1 MHDLKSGEMAMKF
14 KLIIT
19 DSAFFFWKN
28 LNQIAILCLPWLFA
42 GALVEYLIV
51 VNQEAFGDAPIHFAA
66 WAFNLLVYPI
76 YTAALIHMM
85 AQQAKGN
92 RPGNQELFSLA
103 LKNWQSLLLLHL
115 LVSLLALFGLTL
127 LVLPGIWIIVR
138 FSFSEFFLVLE
149 DLNPLAAIQKSIQAT
164 KPYTWTI
171 FLLILTFLFPVAAFS
186 FTFGRLIEDIPQA
199 EAIMA
204 IAGTITSF
212 YMLFVDVLIFRVF
225 MSALKEEP
233 EGPPETR
240 PHAQ

>member
-1 MHDLKSGEMAMKF
+1 MKF

-19 DSAFFFWKN
+19 DAAHFFWKN

-51 VNQEAFGDAPIHFAA
+51 ANQEAFGDAPIYFAS

-85 AQQAKGN
+85 AQQAKGI
-92 RPGNQELFSLA
+92 RPGNRELFTLA
-103 LKNWQSLLLLHL
+103 LQSWQSLLLLHL
-115 LVSLLALFGLTL
+115 LVSLLALFGLML
-127 LVLPGIWIIVR
+127 LVLPGIWVIVR

-149 DLNPLAAIQKSIQAT
+149 DLNPLVAIQKSIQAT
-164 KPYTWTI
+164 KPYIWTI
-171 FLLILTFLFPVAAFS
+171 FLLILIFLFPVAGVS
-186 FTFGRLIEDIPQA
+186 FVLGRLIEDTPQA

-204 IAGTITSF
+204 IAGTLASF

-225 MSALKEEP
+225 MSALKEGP
-233 EGPPETR
+233 EDPQKTMPD
-240 PHAQ
+240 A